1 MVMVF
6 SKQLL
11 QSHNQFP
18 SHGGEIGHTQ
28 SLRYKNVTFSLSI
41 HGMMELHC
49 VNYRCRKWKIWL
61 ENGRISVHIH
71 NKQIPY
77 PVVFHLRSL

>member
-18 SHGGEIGHTQ
+18 SHGGEIGYTQ
-28 SLRYKNVTFSLSI
+28 SLRYENVIFSLSI
-41 HGMMELHC
+41 YGMIEHHC
-49 VNYRCRKWKIWL
+49 VNYRCRKYGWRMG
-61 ENGRISVHIH
+61 E
-71 NKQIPY
+71 
-77 PVVFHLRSL
+77 